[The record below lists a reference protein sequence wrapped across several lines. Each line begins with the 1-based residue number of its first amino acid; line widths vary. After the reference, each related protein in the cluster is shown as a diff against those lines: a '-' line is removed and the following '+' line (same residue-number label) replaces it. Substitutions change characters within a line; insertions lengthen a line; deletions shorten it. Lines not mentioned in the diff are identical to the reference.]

1 MRQPFSFLPSLLIL
15 LLVTLSWLAVPTS
28 GQAQARLSGVML
40 DSLTR
45 QPLPFGTVFLA
56 NTTLGNSTD
65 KEGRFVFEQVP
76 PGTYEVVASYLGY
89 KLRRQVVTISTTP
102 QQLTFR
108 LPPAANALGEVVVR
122 ATPNNPDDYRKFAET
137 FLGSTSFSRQCR
149 ILDPEAVRVQYD
161 AKDNELRA
169 TCAEFVTVEN
179 RALGYRIKYYGLDFR
194 LNFRG
199 QWMAFYGWPIMEPL
213 RTRSAR
219 QQRQWEANRRAAYL
233 GSLTHFLRSVYENR
247 VTEEGFQVLRLRRV
261 DNPARTQA
269 DSLLAVM
276 RQQAPWRRPLN
287 PARFDDSLNLLARV
301 PPQLQYLYTK
311 PLPTAA
317 FRQTLPDSGRVGL
330 EFSDLLQ
337 VTYAREKPDPMY
349 AQHLARTAPLG
360 RPAPPP
366 VTTQVSVLHLLAPR
380 VLLQANGQP
389 ANPLEVLTEEYWA
402 FEKIGEFLP
411 LNYQPSTSTSN

>member
-1 MRQPFSFLPSLLIL
+1 M
-15 LLVTLSWLAVPTS
+15 LLVLLGGLAVPTM
-28 GQAQARLSGVML
+28 GWAQARLSGVVL
-40 DSLTR
+40 DSLTQ

-65 KEGRFVFEQVP
+65 KDGQFVFEQVP

-89 KLRRQVVTISTTP
+89 KLRRQAVVISTTP

-122 ATPNNPDDYRKFAET
+122 ATRNNPDDYRKFAET

-149 ILDPEAVRVQYD
+149 ILDPEAVRVHYN

-194 LNFRG
+194 LNFRE

-213 RTRSAR
+213 RTHSAR
-219 QQRQWEANRRAAYL
+219 QQRRWEANRRAAYL
-233 GSLTHFLRSVYENR
+233 GSLTHFLRSVYQNR
-247 VTEEGFQVLRLRRV
+247 VAEEGFQVLRLRRIT
-261 DNPARTQA
+261 NPARAQA

-276 RQQAPWRRPLN
+276 RQQSSRRRALN
-287 PARFDDSLNLLARV
+287 PARFDDSLSMLVQV
-301 PPQLQYLYTK
+301 PAQLQYLYTK
-311 PLPTAA
+311 PLPTGA
-317 FRQTLPDSGRVGL
+317 FRQTLPDSGHVAL
-330 EFSDLLQ
+330 QFPDLLQ
-337 VTYAREKPDPMY
+337 VTYDREKPDPAY
-349 AQHLARTAPLG
+349 AQHLARTAPVG
-360 RPAPPP
+360 RPAPSLPA
-366 VTTQVSVLHLLAPR
+366 TQVSVVHLLAPR
-380 VLLQANGQP
+380 VVLQANGQP
-389 ANPLEVLTEEYWA
+389 TNPLEVLTEEYWG

-411 LNYQPSTSTSN
+411 LNYEPPTGASN